1 MSIINDALKK
11 AEQSLQKNTA
21 PLPAPARSKPYL
33 IYILILVSGLALSQF
48 IFHLLGEKAKP
59 APAIKIPPVPKPL
72 VAETKTQIQNSETK
86 PITPQVFFAPLLTQQ
101 KKAPESFVLNGIF
114 FSGNDSY
121 ALINNQIVRVGD
133 AVDNALVKVIASNY
147 VELENAG
154 QTIKLT
160 TNR

>member
-114 FSGNDSY
+114 FSGMT
-121 ALINNQIVRVGD
+121 VMP
-133 AVDNALVKVIASNY
+133 
-147 VELENAG
+147 
-154 QTIKLT
+154 
-160 TNR
+160 